1 MCRSRIDTVQSRAMR
16 VFFYTVALW
25 GFALVLVILG
35 LMLLV
40 DVVFHG

>member
-1 MCRSRIDTVQSRAMR
+1 MR

-40 DVVFHG
+40 DVVFLG